1 MVAEVEA
8 VMGTLLMDEILKAA
22 ATTPVAI
29 PMGMTTYGLDIV
41 VKFCAFRYLSWRDY
55 HSVAHLEHT

>member
-1 MVAEVEA
+1 MAVEAEVL
-8 VMGTLLMDEILKAA
+8 MGTIMAAILKAA

-41 VKFCAFRYLSWRDY
+41 VKSDAVRCLLWR
-55 HSVAHLEHT
+55 S